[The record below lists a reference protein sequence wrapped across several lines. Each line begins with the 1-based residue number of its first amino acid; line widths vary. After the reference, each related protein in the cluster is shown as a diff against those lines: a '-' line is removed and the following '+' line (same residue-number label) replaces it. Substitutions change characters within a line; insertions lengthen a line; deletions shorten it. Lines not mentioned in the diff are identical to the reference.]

1 MNLNRPGSGH
11 ALIKEV
17 MQASRVLKHLSKQ
30 QPAPT
35 PPAKPDI
42 IPRSK
47 FADR

>member
-11 ALIKEV
+11 TLIKEV
-17 MQASRVLKHLSKQ
+17 MKTSRMLKHLTKQ

-35 PPAKPDI
+35 PAKPGVA
-42 IPRSK
+42 PRSK

>member
-11 ALIKEV
+11 NLIKEV
-17 MQASRVLKHLSKQ
+17 MKTSRVLRHLTKQ

-35 PPAKPDI
+35 PVKTNVV
-42 IPRSK
+42 PRSK

>member
-11 ALIKEV
+11 HLIKEV
-17 MQASRVLKHLSKQ
+17 IKTSRVLKHLTKQ
-30 QPAPT
+30 QHAPAQP
-35 PPAKPDI
+35 KDKI